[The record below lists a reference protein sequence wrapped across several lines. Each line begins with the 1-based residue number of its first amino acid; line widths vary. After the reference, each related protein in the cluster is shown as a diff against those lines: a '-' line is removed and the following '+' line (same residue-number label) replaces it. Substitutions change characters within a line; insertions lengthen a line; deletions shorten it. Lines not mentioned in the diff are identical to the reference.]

1 LLALIQ
7 ARSNSRRFKNKIL
20 CHIFEKSLIEHVI
33 DSVKKSNKIKKI
45 VVATSVNKSDRKLVY
60 FLKKKKIN
68 FYKGNLNNVALRLVN
83 AAKKNNAK
91 FFLRVN
97 ADSPLIDY
105 TLINKAINIHRK
117 NISSDLITNV
127 FPRTFPSGQ
136 SIEIIRTDVLAQ
148 NIKFMSK
155 DEKEHVSKYFYKYNT
170 KFFIK
175 NFKCTPNYK
184 YKHLKKMT
192 IDYKSDIKKIK
203 HLINEN

>member
-1 LLALIQ
+1 M
-7 ARSNSRRFKNKIL
+7 
-20 CHIFEKSLIEHVI
+20 
-33 DSVKKSNKIKKI
+33 
-45 VVATSVNKSDRKLVY
+45 
-60 FLKKKKIN
+60 KKKKIN
-68 FYKGNLNNVALRLVN
+68 FYKGNLNNVALRLVD

-105 TLINKAINIHRK
+105 KLINKAIKIHKK
-117 NISSDLITNV
+117 NISLDLITNV

-136 SIEIIRTDVLAQ
+136 SIEIIRTEVLAQ

-155 DEKEHVSKYFYKYNT
+155 DEKEHVSKYFYKNNT
-170 KFFIK
+170 KFSIK
-175 NFKCTPNYK
+175 NFKCSPNYK